1 MGSYTFHRILR
12 INLVFLVSPDIST
25 EETSSDTI
33 VKEGQDAILTCKA
46 TGRPM
51 PQITWR
57 KEDGQSFVV
66 KEGKSKR
73 KGKEFETSNSTN
85 IEMNKIYQD
94 ISRIYFNIFKYNV
107 LFSVSI
113 YRGEVL
119 QLHRV
124 RRKDMGAFMCIAS
137 NDVPPTVSR
146 RVSLS
151 VNCKYTFI

>member
-1 MGSYTFHRILR
+1 MGSFTFHRILP

-85 IEMNKIYQD
+85 IEMNNT
-94 ISRIYFNIFKYNV
+94 RIFR
-107 LFSVSI
+107 VSI
-113 YRGEVL
+113 SIYSSIMCYFQCLSIEGKYCNCIEFAVKTWVRLCVL
-119 QLHRV
+119 RATMCLQQLAEECH
-124 RRKDMGAFMCIAS
+124 
-137 NDVPPTVSR
+137 
-146 RVSLS
+146 
-151 VNCKYTFI
+151 